1 MNQCLALIGKEVA
14 IDECR
19 DDVVALC
26 LEGCRHDPEKEGGEM
41 YTASEYVR
49 ESLRAAASE
58 RFRERAEEVL

>member
-26 LEGCRHDPEKEGGEM
+26 LEGCRHDPEKEGGRCIRRPSM
-41 YTASEYVR
+41 CGRV
-49 ESLRAAASE
+49 
-58 RFRERAEEVL
+58 

>member
-26 LEGCRHDPEKEGGEM
+26 LEGCRHDPEKEGEM
-41 YTASEYVR
+41 YTAGVQVCAGEFEGRGLGAVPGTG
-49 ESLRAAASE
+49 
-58 RFRERAEEVL
+58 